1 MVRVN
6 FTAPAILI
14 LSLLLFQNLERA
26 ANQQRTEMAY
36 LRELL
41 VKLKLQAGAKM
52 DALERATHTQKQR
65 AERSENA
72 VGQLRG
78 QLLDM
83 VMLLYKAGVLLYIS
97 VIFFHMISC

>member
-1 MVRVN
+1 
-6 FTAPAILI
+6 
-14 LSLLLFQNLERA
+14 
-26 ANQQRTEMAY
+26 MAY

-41 VKLKLQAGAKM
+41 VKLKLQAGAKIN
-52 DALERATHTQKQR
+52 ALKRATQAQKQR

-83 VMLLYKAGVLLYIS
+83 VMLLYKADALLYKS
-97 VIFFHMISC
+97 VIFFPYD

>member
-1 MVRVN
+1 
-6 FTAPAILI
+6 
-14 LSLLLFQNLERA
+14 
-26 ANQQRTEMAY
+26 MAY

-52 DALERATHTQKQR
+52 DALKRASQAEKQR

-83 VMLLYKAGVLLYIS
+83 VMLLYKAGALLYLS
-97 VIFFHMISC
+97 VIFFLI

>member
-1 MVRVN
+1 
-6 FTAPAILI
+6 
-14 LSLLLFQNLERA
+14 
-26 ANQQRTEMAY
+26 MAC

-52 DALERATHTQKQR
+52 DALKRVTQAEKQR

-83 VMLLYKAGVLLYIS
+83 VMLLYKAGALLYMCN
-97 VIFFHMISC
+97 FFSYD